1 MAEEGNGDSVP
12 LGLGAIGEA
21 MSGLLSQTGQR
32 GQRAA
37 AAVPGAVSA
46 FASAFVNLFDGSRMP
61 EEDVPQEEEAEEEQG
76 QANAG
81 RGAGA
86 RSSQG
91 TTTSSST
98 SSSSS
103 SSSST
108 GGLQVAFLV
117 SEVTAIKADLAGLR
131 ADVDA
136 LRGDVSQ
143 LFAMLGQ
150 GRRAPAPVPS
160 PAPAPALHSGYLAEG
175 DVATI

>member
-61 EEDVPQEEEAEEEQG
+61 EEDVPQEEEAAEEG

-91 TTTSSST
+91 TTTSS

-136 LRGDVSQ
+136 LRGDVSL

>member
-61 EEDVPQEEEAEEEQG
+61 EEDVPQEEEEADEQG

-91 TTTSSST
+91 TTT